1 MRGFPFFFL
10 SSARRLRARRPPFA
24 QVAAVGALAVLLV
37 WAASLSHPWNRLET
51 MAFDAFMRL
60 SAPGYSTLPVV
71 LLAVDGAS
79 PTGLPA
85 RRTHARLLERL
96 HAGGAAAVGFDL
108 PFSEPSTP
116 EDDAAFERAIAASSA
131 VVLPAAGAGGAGMPL
146 PRFVAA
152 GALVGDAS
160 LQPDGDGVVR
170 RASVH
175 VHSLA
180 SRLAALADARA
191 AREARA
197 SAPSEYVV
205 YRGPAGSFDT
215 RPYEDALLPGRLP
228 PDFFRGKVVLV
239 GAVQS
244 GLRSP
249 FGWGWSDARPF
260 PPMEL
265 HATLIDN
272 QLTGARLR
280 SVDSGWSPVVLM
292 LALPLLLAAGWRWPV
307 VAAPFAL
314 LLAAGA
320 VGASWM
326 LFQRGLWW
334 PPVFPAGAV
343 LAGWGAVALWVAG
356 RAPRSRVR
364 ARQRARAQA

>member
-1 MRGFPFFFL
+1 MRGIPFLF
-10 SSARRLRARRPPFA
+10 SARRLRARRPPFA

-37 WAASLSHPWNRLET
+37 WAASLSQPWNRLET
-51 MAFDAFMRL
+51 MAFDAFTRL
-60 SAPGYSTLPVV
+60 SAPGRSTLPVV

-79 PTGLPA
+79 PSSLPE
-85 RRTHARLLERL
+85 RRTHALLLQRL
-96 HAGGAAAVGFDL
+96 HAGGVAAVGFDL

-116 EDDAAFERAIAASSA
+116 EDDAAFEQAIAASSA
-131 VVLPAAGAGGAGMPL
+131 VVLPSEGAGDAGRPL
-146 PRFVAA
+146 RRFVSA

-197 SAPSEYVV
+197 AAPSEYVV
-205 YRGPAGSFDT
+205 YRGPEGTFDT
-215 RPYEDALLPGRLP
+215 LPYEDALLPGRLP

-239 GAVQS
+239 GAVQA

-320 VGASWM
+320 VGASWL

-343 LAGWGAVALWVAG
+343 LAGWGAVAWWVAG
-356 RAPRSRVR
+356 QAPRGRVR
-364 ARQRARAQA
+364 ARQRARAPA

>member
-1 MRGFPFFFL
+1 MQGFSLF
-10 SSARRLRARRPPFA
+10 SARRLRARRPPFA

-37 WAASLSHPWNRLET
+37 WAASLSQPWGRLET
-51 MAFDAFMRL
+51 MAFDAFTRL
-60 SAPGYSTLPVV
+60 SAPGRSTLPVV

-79 PTGLPA
+79 PSGGPS
-85 RRTHARLLERL
+85 RRKHAQLLERL

-116 EDDAAFERAIAASSA
+116 DDDAAFERAIAASSA
-131 VVLPAAGAGGAGMPL
+131 VVLPSAGAGDASLPL

-160 LQPDGDGVVR
+160 LLPDGDGVVR
-170 RASVH
+170 RAAVH

-180 SRLAALADARA
+180 SRLTALADARA

-197 SAPSEYVV
+197 TAPSEYVV
-205 YRGPAGSFDT
+205 YRGPAGTFDT

-239 GAVQS
+239 GAVQA

-260 PPMEL
+260 PTMEL

-292 LALPLLLAAGWRWPV
+292 LVLPLLLAAGWRWPV
-307 VAAPFAL
+307 AAAPLSL

-320 VGASWM
+320 VGTSWM

-334 PPVFPAGAV
+334 PPVFPAAAV
-343 LAGWGAVALWVAG
+343 LAGWGAVTVWVAA
-356 RAPRSRVR
+356 RAPRGRVR
-364 ARQRARAQA
+364 ARGRTRAQA

>member
-1 MRGFPFFFL
+1 M
-10 SSARRLRARRPPFA
+10 SSRSFK
-24 QVAAVGALAVLLV
+24 
-37 WAASLSHPWNRLET
+37 SHR
-51 MAFDAFMRL
+51 FDDIR
-60 SAPGYSTLPVV
+60 
-71 LLAVDGAS
+71 
-79 PTGLPA
+79 
-85 RRTHARLLERL
+85 
-96 HAGGAAAVGFDL
+96 
-108 PFSEPSTP
+108 
-116 EDDAAFERAIAASSA
+116 
-131 VVLPAAGAGGAGMPL
+131 
-146 PRFVAA
+146 
-152 GALVGDAS
+152 
-160 LQPDGDGVVR
+160 DGVSGNWSWR
-170 RASVH
+170 Q
-175 VHSLA
+175 
-180 SRLAALADARA
+180 
-191 AREARA
+191 REIDDTKWY
-197 SAPSEYVV
+197 SE
-205 YRGPAGSFDT
+205 PAGSFDT

-343 LAGWGAVALWVAG
+343 LAGWGAVARWVAG

-364 ARQRARAQA
+364 ARPRARAQA